1 MTKYKAS
8 SSLLWTQSFSFSNLS
23 PIVTEKYAKKI
34 CLKSDLFFFILM
46 GLYMD
51 SLKSGI
57 PLKRD
62 NLFWKFQVFEEDGCE
77 NPASPNS
84 NSPQSNL
91 QVPQNHHG
99 DQFVATDPPHWQ
111 SCRHHEM
118 PQESRHLCRSC
129 IEIHV
134 KLPISLLYDGVL
146 DGCVA
151 DLQWIRVW
159 GSVWVWGFW
168 LKLMELIWSFLI
180 DGIKFA
186 VIESQVEG

>member
-1 MTKYKAS
+1 
-8 SSLLWTQSFSFSNLS
+8 
-23 PIVTEKYAKKI
+23 
-34 CLKSDLFFFILM
+34 
-46 GLYMD
+46 MD

-118 PQESRHLCRSC
+118 PQESRHHHCSRN
-129 IEIHV
+129 EIRI
-134 KLPISLLYDGVL
+134 ISFLYDGSVVL

-151 DLQWIRVW
+151 VNLGLGSSLNLVILAETYRVNLTFLDW
-159 GSVWVWGFW
+159 WHKICYDWKPNWRLERIWFVIV
-168 LKLMELIWSFLI
+168 EL
-180 DGIKFA
+180 
-186 VIESQVEG
+186 